1 MKFLGYETCKRIHKL
16 KLGVSSKWYWGCDE
30 AFSDQR
36 RFYGLWL
43 KRPRAMSAI
52 PMVYFFPAYSFDD
65 FPKLIEKLQKTF
77 TKGKKGLGMP
87 EIVSDLAH
95 ILAKKGW
102 KEMEKELNSYISDY
116 QKYAEK

>member
-43 KRPRAMSAI
+43 KRPRSMSVI

-65 FPKLIEKLQKTF
+65 FPKLIEKLQK
-77 TKGKKGLGMP
+77 KLKKVKNGIGTP
-87 EIVSDLAH
+87 EIVADLAH
-95 ILAKKGW
+95 VLAKNGW
-102 KEMEKELNSYISDY
+102 KSMEKELNMLISSYE
-116 QKYAEK
+116 KYIKK